1 LHAPSVRRRCNAIAI
16 GGRKNRG
23 IAFDTAYAA
32 TTSANTQGGAL
43 SMAEYD
49 ERTSIP
55 GLVKGLLD
63 DARDL
68 IREELQL
75 ARAEIREEISAL
87 GTVAISFGAA
97 ALVGL
102 IGVALLSVAL
112 GALLAYLLAWPTWA
126 GYGIV
131 ALVLLAVAVG
141 LSLYAR
147 GRLRDV
153 RAIPNTTETIKENLA
168 WMQNKSVQK

>member
-1 LHAPSVRRRCNAIAI
+1 
-16 GGRKNRG
+16 
-23 IAFDTAYAA
+23 
-32 TTSANTQGGAL
+32 
-43 SMAEYD
+43 MAEYD
-49 ERTSIP
+49 EHTSIP

-87 GTVAISFGAA
+87 QTVTIAFAVAA
-97 ALVGL
+97 VVGVL
-102 IGVALLSVAL
+102 GIMLLSIAL
-112 GALLAYLLAWPTWA
+112 GGALAYFLRWPGWA

-131 ALVLLAVAVG
+131 AILFLAAGWG

-147 GRLRDV
+147 GRMRAI
-153 RAIPNTTETIKENLA
+153 RAIPNTTETMKENLA
-168 WMQNKSVQK
+168 WMQNKSVQR